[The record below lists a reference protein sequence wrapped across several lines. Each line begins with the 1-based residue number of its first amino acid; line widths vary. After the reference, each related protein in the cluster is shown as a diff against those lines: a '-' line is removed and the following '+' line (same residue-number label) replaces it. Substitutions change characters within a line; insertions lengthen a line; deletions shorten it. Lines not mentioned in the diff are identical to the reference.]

1 MVLGVSWT
9 DLVTAVASII
19 ALGVSTLAIIQ
30 TKNQSK
36 ITNKQFLFTKRTRA
50 FFILQEL
57 QACFDI
63 YRRSINSKEFGQNE
77 EEKKLY
83 LEIELLTN
91 NSFFYD
97 LGNDRTV
104 GLIKKMTELTILSL
118 DIKFYFPKKE
128 VQLVSDFISN
138 YSLYLSMINI
148 KYNKISTGKKEND
161 NEKMMLKS
169 TLLELNENWKAL
181 ETGETLLRIEK
192 SIKFKN

>member
-9 DLVTAVASII
+9 DLVTAFASII
-19 ALGVSTLAIIQ
+19 ALVVSTLAIVQ

-63 YRRSINSKEFGQNE
+63 YRRSINSNEFGQIE
-77 EEKKLY
+77 EKKKLY

-104 GLIKKMTELTILSL
+104 GLIKKTTELTILSL

-128 VQLVSDFISN
+128 VQLVSDFIGN
-138 YSLYLSMINI
+138 YSLYLSMINR
-148 KYNKISTGKKEND
+148 KYNKISTEKNEND
-161 NEKMMLKS
+161 SEKMILES
-169 TLLELNENWKAL
+169 TLLELNENWKSL
-181 ETGETLLRIEK
+181 ETGEALLRIEE